1 MSIHKIADG
10 TFKVRWREGGRN
22 RSLRVHG
29 SYELARKVE
38 RKKMSIRDEN
48 RHLDVKKEINF
59 RMSDLIDRYW
69 DEYGSKKRSAERE
82 KSIREGIRDELG
94 KLFMREVDG
103 IAVDRWYQRL
113 TSVRGLSAGTA
124 VRHFNVMHHMMEKA
138 STIWSKETGLER
150 NPADA
155 VEVRRPDDAR
165 ERYLSE
171 AELRRLKPALDG
183 KRLRKGTKDLNRT
196 TQRMRLVV
204 LLALTTGM
212 RASEIFGLRWPDVM
226 YDEGLLAVRAKL
238 KGGKM
243 RYVPLLPEV
252 AGELRHYPAVIS
264 DDRIFPPRRGAEGK
278 RRRLEASFEDLLK
291 RAKISDF
298 RFHDLRHTFASRYMM
313 NGGDLYELAKILG
326 HLNIR
331 MTERYAK
338 LGRKHI
344 ARTGNTAREIWKL
357 MENEN
362 GKEEHEAGG
371 CSPIVPTTENP
382 RSGLPLSY

>member
-1 MSIHKIADG
+1 MSIHRVADG
-10 TFKVRWREGGRN
+10 VFKIRWREGGRN

-29 SYELARKVE
+29 SHELARKIE

-48 RHLDVKKEINF
+48 RHLDVKKEINL
-59 RMSDLIDRYW
+59 RMSDLIDNYW
-69 DEYGSKKRSAERE
+69 EQYGSKKRSADRE
-82 KSIREGIRDELG
+82 KSITEGIRAELG
-94 KLFMREVDG
+94 NLFVREVDG
-103 IAVDRWYQRL
+103 VAVSRWYQKL
-113 TSVRGLSAGTA
+113 TTVRGVSEGTA

-155 VEVRRPDDAR
+155 VEVSRPDDAR

-171 AELRRLKPALDG
+171 DELRRLKAALDG

-196 TQRMRLVV
+196 TQRMRLIV
-204 LLALTTGM
+204 LIALTTGM
-212 RASEIFGLRWPDVM
+212 RVSEIFGLRWPDAL
-226 YDEGLLAVRAKL
+226 YGEGLLAVRAKL

-252 AGELRHYPAVIS
+252 ATELKRYPVVIS
-264 DDRIFPPRRGAEGK
+264 DDRIFPPRKGARGA
-278 RRRLEASFEDLLK
+278 RRRLEGSFEDLLG
-291 RAKISDF
+291 RAKIRNF
-298 RFHDLRHTFASRYMM
+298 RFHDLRHTFASWYMM

-326 HLNIR
+326 HANIK

-357 MENEN
+357 MEAEQC
-362 GKEEHEAGG
+362 EQEDADR
-371 CSPIVPTTENP
+371 CSPIVPTTENT
-382 RSGLPLSY
+382 RLGLPLNH